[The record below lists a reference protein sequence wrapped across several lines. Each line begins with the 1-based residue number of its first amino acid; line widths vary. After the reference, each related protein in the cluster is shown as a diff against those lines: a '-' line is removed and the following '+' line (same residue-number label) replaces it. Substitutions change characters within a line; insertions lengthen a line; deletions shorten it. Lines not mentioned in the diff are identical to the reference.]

1 MKKTFLRIASDE
13 SGSEVVEFALA
24 VCIWIAAIF
33 AIMYGSFALYASH
46 FVGNAADE
54 AARYAVVRGSTWN
67 GNSCS
72 SSSTLECAATGDD
85 VTSYVTSTLMPGMS
99 STNLK
104 VTTSWP
110 GTTSTGATCDT
121 VYGSNSP
128 NCLVEVQVQY
138 QFSFPLP
145 FLTQHTIPMTSTSE
159 MTISQ

>member
-1 MKKTFLRIASDE
+1 MKRLYPKLICDE
-13 SGSEVVEFALA
+13 TGAEVVEFALA
-24 VCIWIAAIF
+24 VCVWIAGIF

-54 AARYAVVRGSTWN
+54 AARYAVVRGSTWS
-67 GNSCS
+67 GTSCS
-72 SSSTLECAATGDD
+72 TTSTFECDATSAN
-85 VTSYVTSTLMPGMS
+85 VTSFVTSTLMPGMS
-99 STNLK
+99 SSNLT

-121 VYGSNSP
+121 AYGSNSP
-128 NCLVEVQVQY
+128 NCQVAVQVQY

-145 FLTQHTIPMTSTSE
+145 FLTQYTIPMTSTSQ